1 MSKENDILMNLVLI
15 DKIVWE
21 QSTAN
26 TDTIII
32 LPSRDDTY
40 NVMSK
45 TGYKSV
51 SHFANY
57 QINADHL
64 TILKNSKVET
74 VILLALPNYQELAI
88 ELINYGYTVTI
99 LNQSIVDITNSTID
113 KIHKSIKTKST
124 PYFEFI
130 YSEFAKSNDILTFP
144 AKLESF
150 LTQLLEKIDFNRAD
164 HIPFNRFLIH
174 MIGLD
179 NGCGEPLLFNLIQKS
194 LINIVN
200 NGGK

>member
-1 MSKENDILMNLVLI
+1 MKNENDIFMHVNLI
-15 DKIVWE
+15 DKVIWE

-32 LPSRDDTY
+32 LPARDDTY
-40 NVMSK
+40 NIMSK
-45 TGYKSV
+45 TKYKSV

-64 TILKNSKVET
+64 TILKKSKVET

-88 ELINYGYTVTI
+88 TLINNGYTVII
-99 LNQSIVDITNSTID
+99 LNQSIKEITCSTTDGIN
-113 KIHKSIKTKST
+113 KSIKTKST
-124 PYFEFI
+124 PYFDYI
-130 YSEFAKSNDILTFP
+130 YSDFAKSNDIITFP
-144 AKLESF
+144 AKLENF
-150 LTQLLEKIDFNRAD
+150 ITQLIEKIDFNCSD
-164 HIPFNRFLIH
+164 HIPFNNFLIR

-179 NGCGEPLLFNLIQKS
+179 NGCGEPLLFNLIKKS
-194 LINIVN
+194 LINTLN